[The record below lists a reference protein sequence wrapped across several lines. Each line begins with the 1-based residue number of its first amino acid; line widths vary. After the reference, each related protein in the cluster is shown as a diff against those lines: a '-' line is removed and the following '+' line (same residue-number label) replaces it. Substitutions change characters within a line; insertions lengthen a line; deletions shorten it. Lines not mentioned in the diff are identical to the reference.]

1 MQRTFPTAEM
11 GGERQS
17 LAGQILLTCW
27 RDPIF
32 RWSSKLSFGM
42 NLTLSDFLIKNGI
55 DPGTTLALRH
65 SPTERLLAEVFTKLI
80 EREHNVFNIYQ
91 SVQTPKVE
99 KQMAAAKHVAA
110 FYALPK
116 ERAVFIGLYEQ
127 RGDRTITKAELEV
140 MPSYRALVARGL
152 GESPEEA
159 RKTMLLFDL
168 QEIQVFAGYQGRIV
182 VQWPK
187 PPVQW
192 SRWADRDFP
201 ITAIHEENM
210 LHERIGAWDQISL
223 TCAVIKLCPQ
233 SWINTLSGI
242 AASTSFSTAP
252 CGRGMSVPP
261 TGWRTSGNAGHAT
274 RRLAET
280 PVS

>member
-1 MQRTFPTAEM
+1 
-11 GGERQS
+11 
-17 LAGQILLTCW
+17 
-27 RDPIF
+27 
-32 RWSSKLSFGM
+32 
-42 NLTLSDFLIKNGI
+42 
-55 DPGTTLALRH
+55 
-65 SPTERLLAEVFTKLI
+65 
-80 EREHNVFNIYQ
+80 
-91 SVQTPKVE
+91 
-99 KQMAAAKHVAA
+99 
-110 FYALPK
+110 
-116 ERAVFIGLYEQ
+116 
-127 RGDRTITKAELEV
+127 